1 MIINANFTTITSSLI
16 RSQIYETGII
26 LARPS
31 SASKYEREELEE
43 RLKADV
49 QSSRC
54 ALS

>member
-31 SASKYEREELEE
+31 KYEREELEE

>member
-16 RSQIYETGII
+16 HSQIYGII